1 MAAAQARH
9 LRMTALFA
17 LTLFASAALVFTL
30 EPMFGKMVLAPL
42 GGAPA
47 VWNTCVVF
55 YQAVLLGGYAYAHV
69 LAAQRVK
76 IQLIAHAGLLAAA
89 AFVLPIAL
97 PASWPA
103 PDGSPTAWLLSA
115 LIAGPGLPLFALF
128 ATAPLLQR
136 WIATTSAPAARD
148 PYFLYAASNAGSLA
162 GLLAYPLL
170 VEPGSTLSVQRWAW
184 AIAYGALAASV
195 VACGAWACRRPGGH
209 ALEVAADRAPSVEA
223 RERREQDIGRARAA
237 TPRSQRLRWLALAA
251 VPSSLLLSVTTYL
264 STDVAPVPL
273 LWAVPLALYLLSFV
287 LAFASRRVI
296 SNVVLRE
303 SMIVFTLLIG
313 LTLLLEVTRPAW
325 LLVPLHLIGLLAFA
339 LALHTELADSRP
351 GPARLTEFYLW
362 VAAGGVAGGLF
373 NTLVAPVVFDSV
385 AEYPVAIAAACL
397 LRPLWKPAPILPRPV
412 DWSFALA
419 LGALTL
425 LLVLALRDRIDLP
438 AAAILALAVGATL
451 VFVLCTTNAAR
462 FGAAV
467 VLLLTAGSAASGY
480 GREGTL
486 LQAERTFFG
495 IYHVT
500 AEGEP
505 AQHALAHGTTLHGVQ
520 LVGREDEPTLYYHRL
535 GPIGQA
541 FEAFRPR
548 LGDADIGVVGLGAG
562 SLAAYARPSERWIF
576 YEIDPAVER
585 IARNPR
591 YFTYLERCA
600 EACAVVLGDARLSL
614 AAAVT
619 RRYRLLILDAFSSD
633 AIPTHLL
640 TREAFALYFDRLE
653 ESGVVAFHISNRH
666 LNLSPLIGALAAERG
681 YAAIA
686 QSFHANASDAAQRDS
701 DWVLVARTPD
711 PLAPLADD
719 GRWSTLGAPTSMR
732 VWTDDFSDILGVLR
746 R

>member
-1 MAAAQARH
+1 
-9 LRMTALFA
+9 MTALFA

-69 LAAQRVK
+69 LAAHRVK
-76 IQLIAHAGLLAAA
+76 IQVIAQAGLLAAA
-89 AFVLPIAL
+89 AFVLPVAL

-103 PDGSPTAWLLSA
+103 PDGSPTAWLLGA
-115 LIAGPGLPLFALF
+115 LVAGPGLPLLALF

-148 PYFLYAASNAGSLA
+148 PYFLYAASNAGSLG

-170 VEPGSTLSVQRWAW
+170 VEPESSLSVQRWAW
-184 AIAYGALAASV
+184 AIGYGALSASV
-195 VACGAWACRRPGGH
+195 VACGAWACRRPGGQTSG
-209 ALEVAADRAPSVEA
+209 VAADGAPSVEA
-223 RERREQDIGRARAA
+223 HERREQDIGPARAA
-237 TPRSQRLRWLALAA
+237 TPRGQRLRWLALAA

-303 SMIVFTLLIG
+303 SMIVFTLLVG

-325 LLVPLHLIGLLAFA
+325 LLAPLHLIGLLVFA
-339 LALHTELADSRP
+339 LALHTALAESRP
-351 GPARLTEFYLW
+351 SPARLTEFYFW
-362 VAAGGVAGGLF
+362 VAAGGVVGGLF
-373 NTLVAPVVFDSV
+373 NTLVAPLVFDSV
-385 AEYPVAIAAACL
+385 AEYPAAIAAACL
-397 LRPLWKPAPILPRPV
+397 LRPLWKPAPILPRQV
-412 DWSFALA
+412 DWGLALA

-425 LLVLALRDRIDLP
+425 LLVLALRDRIDVP

-462 FGAAV
+462 FSAAV
-467 VLLLTAGSAASGY
+467 ALFLTAGSAASVSG
-480 GREGTL
+480 ESTL

-495 IYHVT
+495 IYYVM

-505 AQHALAHGTTLHGVQ
+505 AQHALAHGTTLHGAQ
-520 LVGREDEPTLYYHRL
+520 LVGREDEPTLYYHRV

-541 FEAFRPR
+541 FEALRPR
-548 LGDADIGVVGLGAG
+548 LGDAHIGVVGLGAG
-562 SLAAYARPSERWIF
+562 GLAAYVRPGERWTF

-600 EACAVVLGDARLSL
+600 EACAVVLGDARLSI
-614 AAAVT
+614 AAAVA

-653 ESGVVAFHISNRH
+653 EEGVVAFHVSNRH

-686 QSFHANASDAAQRDS
+686 QSFHADPSDPAQRDS
-701 DWVLVARTPD
+701 DWVLVARTRD
-711 PLAPLADD
+711 TLAPLAGD
-719 GRWSTLGAPTSMR
+719 GRWSALDAQTPMR